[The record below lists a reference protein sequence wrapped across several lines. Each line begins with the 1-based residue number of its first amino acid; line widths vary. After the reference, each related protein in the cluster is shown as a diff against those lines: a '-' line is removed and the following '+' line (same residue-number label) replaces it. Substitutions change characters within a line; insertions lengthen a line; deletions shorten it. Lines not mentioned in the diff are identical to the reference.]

1 MQDISGMHL
10 ESQMPEG
17 NNNNGGDKE
26 KFQRNCQVPVCQT
39 IAIS

>member
-17 NNNNGGDKE
+17 NNNNDGDSYVYCILIL
-26 KFQRNCQVPVCQT
+26 RT
-39 IAIS
+39 L